1 MKRWGHFVHRRR
13 WAVLAASVV
22 ALVLSVVALSNGG
35 QLRNSSDYNVES
47 THGFSLEGH
56 QLPSTSGASFSLI
69 FTSPSL
75 RYSDAA
81 FQQQL
86 TTALA
91 PLQRDHR
98 VTGIQTLFTT
108 SGATRAALL
117 SSDQHSAIVQVG
129 LNLGFGDAR
138 QQFGELRAEVQQGS
152 FAVATAGDVPL
163 AYDFDTKLADDLRR
177 SEVISLPLALILLII
192 VFGTGIAALLCLGV
206 GIFAVAGG
214 VGATLL
220 LAHGI
225 DVSTYAINVV
235 TLIGL
240 GVAIDYSLFIVTR
253 FREQLRADPD
263 VSEALGVTMATA
275 GRAVLFSGVTVAVGL
290 AGLLFYTGTP
300 LVSMGYA
307 GAVVVAVSVIYA
319 LTLLPALLAILGP
332 RVNCLRVPILQPRA
346 FGQGMWHRLATWVMQ
361 RPWAVLLPTVAILLL
376 AGSPFLGIRLANTD
390 VTQLPP
396 DAESRRG
403 AELLQQQFPQAGQNT
418 IDVVVHFL
426 DGAPTQAGNIA
437 TAYTLS
443 HRLAGIPGVVATATR
458 SYVDVDP
465 SFSLAMYEQMYA
477 QPPGSLP
484 EASRTQLHDLTG
496 PNIAVIRL
504 QTGFLETSPE
514 AEQLVRTIRSQD
526 AALGA
531 TVLVTGNTAFSI
543 DFVGYMLSRTPA
555 AITFVFVTTFVVMLV
570 LLRSLVLP
578 LKAVLMNILSLSAA
592 FGALV
597 WVFEQGHLSS
607 ILGFTPSPL
616 DPTIPVLLFCI
627 VFGLSMDYEV
637 FLLTRMQE
645 RYRRSHN
652 NRMAVAE
659 GLEHSGR
666 LVTGAA
672 AIMACV
678 FLAFALASVVT
689 IKSLGFGMAVAV
701 IVDATLVRALVVP
714 ALMRLLGDLNWW
726 APKWLRHRRAPV
738 ANEELAEAV

>member
-1 MKRWGHFVHRRR
+1 MRRWGHFVHRRR
-13 WAVLAASVV
+13 WAVLATSVV
-22 ALVLSVVALSNGG
+22 ALVLSVVALGNGG
-35 QLRNSSDYNVES
+35 QLKNSSDYDVEAA
-47 THGFSLEGH
+47 HGFSLEGH
-56 QLPSTSGASFSLI
+56 QLPSTTGASFSLI

-75 RYSDAA
+75 TYSDPG

-86 TTALA
+86 ATALD
-91 PLQRDHR
+91 PLQRDKR
-98 VTGIQTLFTT
+98 VSAIQTPFTT
-108 SGATRAALL
+108 SGPMRSALL
-117 SSDQHSAIVQVG
+117 SSDQHSVIAFVG
-129 LNLGFGDAR
+129 VNLDFAVAR

-152 FAVATAGDVPL
+152 LAVATVGDVPL

-253 FREQLRADPD
+253 FREQLRANPD
-263 VSEALGVTMATA
+263 VSEALSVTMATA
-275 GRAVLFSGVTVAVGL
+275 GRAVLFSGVTVAAGL

-319 LTLLPALLAILGP
+319 WTLLPALLAILGH
-332 RVNCLRVPILQPRA
+332 RVNRLRVPILQPRA

-361 RPWAVLLPTVAILLL
+361 RPWFVLLPTVAVLLL
-376 AGSPFLGIRLANTD
+376 AGSPFLGIRLANSD
-390 VTQLPP
+390 VTQLPI

-403 AELLQQQFPQAGQNT
+403 AELLQEQFPQAGQNA
-418 IDVVVHFL
+418 IDVVVQFHS
-426 DGAPTQAGNIA
+426 GGPTQASNIV
-437 TAYTLS
+437 TAYNLGHTLAK
-443 HRLAGIPGVVATATR
+443 LPGVVETR

-465 SFSLAMYEQMYA
+465 SFSVAAYQQMYA
-477 QPPGSLP
+477 QQAGSLP
-484 EASRTQLHDLTG
+484 EAPRTLLHDLTG
-496 PNIAVIRL
+496 ANIAVLRL
-504 QTGFLETSPE
+504 QTPYLATSPE

-526 AALGA
+526 AAPDA
-531 TVLVTGNTAFSI
+531 NVLVTGNTAFSI
-543 DFVGYMLSRTPA
+543 DFVDYMLGRTPA

-578 LKAVLMNILSLSAA
+578 LKAVLMNVLSLSAA

-607 ILGFTPSPL
+607 VLGFTPSPL

-645 RYRRSHN
+645 RYRLSRD
-652 NRMAVAE
+652 NRTAVAE
-659 GLEHSGR
+659 GLERSGR
-666 LVTGAA
+666 LVTGVA

-678 FLAFALASVVT
+678 FFAFALASVVT
-689 IKSLGFGMAVAV
+689 IKSLGFGMAIAV
-701 IVDATLVRALVVP
+701 VVDATLVRALVVP

-726 APKWLRHRRAPV
+726 APKWLRHRSAPV
-738 ANEELAEAV
+738 TTEELAEAV

>member
-1 MKRWGHFVHRRR
+1 MRLWGHFVHRRR
-13 WAVLAASVV
+13 WAVLAGSVV

-35 QLRNSSDYNVES
+35 QLRNSSDYDVES
-47 THGFSLEGH
+47 AHGFSLEGN

-86 TTALA
+86 TAALA
-91 PLQRDHR
+91 PLQRDPR
-98 VTGIQTLFTT
+98 VTGIQTPFTT
-108 SGATRAALL
+108 AGATRAALL

-138 QQFGELRAEVQQGS
+138 QQFGEIRAEVQQGS

-163 AYDFDTKLADDLRR
+163 SYDFDTKLADDLRR

-206 GIFAVAGG
+206 GLFAVAGG

-240 GVAIDYSLFIVTR
+240 GIAIDYSLFIVTR

-307 GAVVVAVSVIYA
+307 GAVVVAISVIYA

-332 RVNCLRVPILQPRA
+332 RVNRLRVPILQPRA
-346 FGQGMWHRLATWVMQ
+346 FGHGMWHRLATWVMQ
-361 RPWAVLLPTVAILLL
+361 RPWVVLLPTVGILLL
-376 AGSPFLGIRLANTD
+376 AGSPFLSIRLANTD
-390 VTQLPP
+390 VTQLPL

-403 AELLQQQFPQAGQNT
+403 AELLQKQFPQAGQNT
-418 IDVVVHFL
+418 IDVVVQFHN
-426 DGAPTQAGNIA
+426 GAPTQASNVA
-437 TAYTLS
+437 TAYNLS
-443 HRLAGIPGVVATATR
+443 HTLASIPGVLPGR

-465 SFSLAMYEQMYA
+465 SFSLATYQQMYT
-477 QPPGSLP
+477 QPPASLA
-484 EASRTQLHDLTG
+484 EAPRTLLHDLTG
-496 PNIAVIRL
+496 PNIAVLRL
-504 QTGFLETSPE
+504 QTNYLETSLE

-526 AALGA
+526 AAPGA
-531 TVLVTGNTAFSI
+531 NVLVTGNTAFSI
-543 DFVGYMLSRTPA
+543 DFVGYMLGRTPA

-578 LKAVLMNILSLSAA
+578 LKAVLMNLLSLSAA

-652 NRMAVAE
+652 NRLAVAE
-659 GLEHSGR
+659 GLERSGR

-726 APKWLRHRRAPV
+726 APKWLRHRGEPA